1 MKVTNVK
8 SGECRGQTQHLITLL
23 QHLIPLLCKFS
34 CNVLKTRSVISTVGD
49 KRLELLL
56 IMFVAGKCISHFI
69 RDVTACLDSGTL
81 LNSICF

>member
-8 SGECRGQTQHLITLL
+8 TGECRGQTPHLITWLQHLITWLR
-23 QHLIPLLCKFS
+23 KFS
-34 CNVLKTRSVISTVGD
+34 CNVLKSRSVISTVGD
-49 KRLELLL
+49 KRLELL
-56 IMFVAGKCISHFI
+56 IIRCVAGTCISHFI